1 MKHRVVLSSSA
12 VSDINELFDYLLAEA
27 GERIARDYV
36 GKLRVFLQRLDVFP
50 NRGTVINSE
59 SNTRRVGFERRA
71 TVIFRVEDD
80 QVTIL
85 RVYHRGRNIALDE
98 I

>member
-12 VSDINELFDYLLAEA
+12 VSDINELFDYILADA

-36 GKLRVFLQRLDVFP
+36 GKLRDFLLRLDLFP
-50 NRGTVINSE
+50 HRGTLINSE
-59 SNTRRVGFERRA
+59 SNTRRVGYERRA
-71 TVIFRVEDD
+71 TIIFRVEDD

-85 RVYHRGRNIALDE
+85 RVFHRGRNIEFDE

>member
-12 VSDINELFDYLLAEA
+12 VSDINALFDYVLAEA

-36 GKLRVFLQRLDVFP
+36 GKMKDFLQRLDVFP
-50 NRGTVINSE
+50 NRGTVIDSGT
-59 SNTRRVGFERRA
+59 NTRRVGFERRA
-71 TVIFRVEDD
+71 TVIFRVEDH

-85 RVYHRGRNIALDE
+85 RVYHRGRNIELDE

>member
-12 VSDINELFDYLLAEA
+12 VSDINELFDYILAEA

-36 GKLRVFLQRLDVFP
+36 GKLRDFLHRFDVFP
-50 NRGTVINSE
+50 NRGTLINSE
-59 SNTRRVGFERRA
+59 SNTRRIGYERRA

-85 RVYHRGRNIALDE
+85 RVYHRGRDIELDE
-98 I
+98 G

>member
-12 VSDINELFDYLLAEA
+12 VSDINEIFDYILAEA

-36 GKLRVFLQRLDVFP
+36 GKIRDFLQRLDLFP
-50 NRGTVINSE
+50 HRGTVIDRD
-59 SNTRRVGFERRA
+59 SNTRSVGFERRA
-71 TVIFRVEDD
+71 TVIFRVQND

-85 RVYHRGRNIALDE
+85 RVFHQGRNIELDE